1 MHAIRKKNAQKARAS
16 SGGLDDEREKTIQE
30 KFDEADTDGG
40 GSIDADE
47 LIRPLKNLGYT
58 VTSPQCARFI
68 KEFKSGNAL
77 GLESF
82 TILVRALILFN
93 TDPFVR
99 SSIRGKNKPLPGQA
113 AVRALYLH
121 PAVVWSVAGV
131 IIANFVVN
139 ILEKELDPDVNF
151 LQYPQTWENLD
162 IAFNVIFLIELL
174 VNMYGY
180 GGPVRAFWRNGWNVF
195 DFLIVVVGVVLMT
208 GIELGNLS
216 KLKLLRAFRV
226 FRLFKRI
233 KSLNK
238 IIVSLLLSVP
248 GVTNAFVILFIFFC
262 IYAILAVE
270 LFRDFGLEGTYMTN
284 DLDNVSHVVSSITAR
299 GCARPPRP
307 CWRLT
312 PLVASSAVPL
322 PCAPSPGPRAV
333 GELLAGRLASRVPT
347 ARLTGSSASFDSLR
361 ADTNGIE
368 YYGTYTR
375 AMYTLFQ
382 VMTGESW
389 SEAVARPLLFGLYQE
404 STLAVGLF
412 YVSFVIL
419 TQMVLINVVVAVLLD
434 KMVTPPEAPL
444 VAEMDEEL
452 ENDFVLFLRGLL
464 DAEFAS
470 SGSLANVPVLL
481 ESADD
486 GAAKGGMQGTVV
498 ASPGSGSRALDSP
511 AMSPGGKPSNRQSME
526 TLTSKVEQMDASL
539 KLLHKKLDMLLSA
552 AAPGAGAPG
561 VGACLN
567 A

>member
-1 MHAIRKKNAQKARAS
+1 
-16 SGGLDDEREKTIQE
+16 
-30 KFDEADTDGG
+30 
-40 GSIDADE
+40 
-47 LIRPLKNLGYT
+47 

-68 KEFKSGNAL
+68 EEFKSGNAL

-299 GCARPPRP
+299 GY
-307 CWRLT
+307 
-312 PLVASSAVPL
+312 
-322 PCAPSPGPRAV
+322 
-333 GELLAGRLASRVPT
+333 
-347 ARLTGSSASFDSLR
+347 
-361 ADTNGIE
+361 TNGIE

-470 SGSLANVPVLL
+470 SGSMANVPVLL

-498 ASPGSGSRALDSP
+498 ASPGSGSRALDSPAMSP